1 MDGLEDVPDPQ
12 ETGSDLNDLS
22 DQEYAYPDDKKL
34 GKFEDSR
41 LGLMPSEVL
50 SARQECT
57 DPSAIGFSQNR
68 DQIELTNTRDGI
80 GKDRPRSPSQIKL
93 SKSNKK
99 SKGRK
104 VDSADSDEENQQR
117 RDKKK
122 KKSSRRRDEDSPVES
137 EPII

>member
-12 ETGSDLNDLS
+12 ETGSDMDNLS

-57 DPSAIGFSQNR
+57 DPSVIGVSQNR
-68 DQIELTNTRDGI
+68 DQIELTNTRDA

-99 SKGRK
+99 SRGRK

-122 KKSSRRRDEDSPVES
+122 KKSSRRRDEDSPVDS